1 MEISTIASIA
11 AAIGVLVGAAIA
23 VLQLYNLRR
32 QRMVNM
38 IISLVPSFKPDGGE
52 MFNRNG
58 RLLMRS
64 DYSDYHDFVQRYGEI
79 DSSDSEVVN
88 AFTIIASWYES
99 LGLLYFHK
107 LVDRKIFTDLFG
119 DQPITDWEKL
129 SPIIVG
135 LRNQSSSEK
144 PYEYFEFMVED
155 IRLRLKHASTI
166 NNEL

>member
-23 VLQLYNLRR
+23 VIQLYNLRR

-52 MFNRNG
+52 RFNHNA

-64 DYSDYHDFVQRYGEI
+64 EYIDYHDFVQRYG
-79 DSSDSEVVN
+79 DVDGSDSEVVN
-88 AFTIIASWYES
+88 AFVIISGWYES
-99 LGLLYFHK
+99 LGLLYFYK
-107 LVDRKIFTDLFG
+107 LVDRKIFADLFG
-119 DQPITDWEKL
+119 DQPIMDWEKML
-129 SPIIVG
+129 PIIVG
-135 LRNQSSSEK
+135 LRELSSSEK

-155 IRLRLKHASTI
+155 IRLRLKNGSTI
-166 NNEL
+166 NKK